1 MKILVVGIGYVGLAN
16 AILLSR
22 QYDVLLADIDENKV
36 KCVNNNKSPIND
48 ELIEKFFRENPD
60 KLKAVLADTSQ
71 VYKDFDY
78 IIIAVSTNY
87 NDTIDFFDTK
97 NIEDILKKIKN
108 INSNAIVII
117 KSTIPIGYT
126 KRIKKEFKFD
136 NIVFSPEFLREGSA
150 LYDCLNPSRMI
161 IGDKGNLGKQ
171 VAELF
176 YKSIQKKN
184 LKTFFM
190 DSDEAESVKL
200 FSNTYLAMRI
210 SFFNEIDTYAKN
222 YNLNVLDII
231 NGVCAD
237 PRIGDYYNNPSFG
250 YGGYCLPKDTK
261 QLLANFKNTPNSL
274 IKAIVESNEVRKK
287 FISNSILSRNVKN
300 IGIFRLIMKNNS
312 DNFRNSVILDI
323 INYLKKYNNDLNF
336 IIHEPLLK
344 DDKFQGIK
352 IENNLNSFIEKSD
365 LIVANRISRELIKVK
380 SKIFSS
386 DLFLTDL

>member
-60 KLKAVLADTSQ
+60 KLKAILADTSQ

-176 YKSIQKKN
+176 YKSIQKNN

-261 QLLANFKNTPNSL
+261 QLLANFKNIPNSL

>member
-250 YGGYCLPKDTK
+250 YGDYCLPKDTK
-261 QLLANFKNTPNSL
+261 QLLANFKNIPNSL

>member
-176 YKSIQKKN
+176 YKSIQKNN

-261 QLLANFKNTPNSL
+261 QLLANFKNIPNSL

>member
-261 QLLANFKNTPNSL
+261 QLLANFKNIPNSL

>member
-60 KLKAVLADTSQ
+60 KLKAILADTSQ

-176 YKSIQKKN
+176 YKSIQKNN

-250 YGGYCLPKDTK
+250 YGGYCLPKDT
-261 QLLANFKNTPNSL
+261 
-274 IKAIVESNEVRKK
+274 
-287 FISNSILSRNVKN
+287 
-300 IGIFRLIMKNNS
+300 
-312 DNFRNSVILDI
+312 
-323 INYLKKYNNDLNF
+323 
-336 IIHEPLLK
+336 
-344 DDKFQGIK
+344 
-352 IENNLNSFIEKSD
+352 
-365 LIVANRISRELIKVK
+365 
-380 SKIFSS
+380 
-386 DLFLTDL
+386 